1 MTDGGGSQAPV
12 AGWPTGVVLPS
23 RHSWPVT
30 VRAGAV
36 VLRPLTRRDEP
47 AWDQVRTSNYAWT
60 CEWDAT
66 MPPDAEHHPMPYR
79 SWLRQV
85 GKQAKAGQSLPWA
98 LAVDPGWPGCPESTE
113 RTRLVGQVT
122 VSNILAGSARSGVI
136 GYWID
141 EKLAGRGLVPAAVAL
156 ACDYCWQVMRLHRI
170 EICIRPE
177 NAPSLRVVEKLGFRE
192 EGLRPRFL
200 HINGDWRDHRVFA
213 LNRDE
218 VPGGLL
224 NRLFPDGQ
232 LPRLDR

>member
-1 MTDGGGSQAPV
+1 MTEPGTSDTPI

-23 RHSWPVT
+23 EHSWPVAIR
-30 VRAGAV
+30 VGAV
-36 VLRPLTRRDEP
+36 VLRPLVRRDEQ
-47 AWDQVRTSNYAWT
+47 AWDQLRAANHAWT
-60 CEWDAT
+60 A
-66 MPPDAEHHPMPYR
+66 
-79 SWLRQV
+79 
-85 GKQAKAGQSLPWA
+85 QAKADSVLPWA
-98 LAVDPGWPGCPESTE
+98 LAVDPGWPGAPTQVG
-113 RTRLVGQVT
+113 RTRLIGQLT

-141 EKLAGRGLVPAAVAL
+141 RNHAGRGFVPAAVAL

-177 NAPSLRVVEKLGFRE
+177 NAPSLRVVAKLGFRE

-213 LNRDE
+213 LNREE

-224 NRLFPDGQ
+224 NRLLPDGR
-232 LPRLDR
+232 LPRLTP